1 MPVLYVN
8 IKSVR
13 RIIITLV
20 TVVAAVDSV
29 REQILCNLYCLL
41 LLSWCCEDEVVH
53 HM

>member
-29 REQILCNLYCLL
+29 REQFLCNFV
-41 LLSWCCEDEVVH
+41 LSFVVVVVL
-53 HM
+53 

>member
-29 REQILCNLYCLL
+29 REQILCNFV
-41 LLSWCCEDEVVH
+41 LSFVVVVVL
-53 HM
+53 

>member
-1 MPVLYVN
+1 MPVSYVN

-29 REQILCNLYCLL
+29 REQILCNFV
-41 LLSWCCEDEVVH
+41 LSFVVVVVL
-53 HM
+53 

>member
-1 MPVLYVN
+1 MPVSYVN

-29 REQILCNLYCLL
+29 REQILCNFVLFF
-41 LLSWCCEDEVVH
+41 VVVVVL
-53 HM
+53 